1 MLTGYDENGNIRN
14 VKVTENGEV
23 LIKQKRHKKSLMQ
36 QHFWLIL

>member
-23 LIKQKRHKKSLMQ
+23 LINQKKTQEKPNATTL
-36 QHFWLIL
+36 